1 MVVID
6 AALVR
11 GLLADQFPDWAGLP
25 VSAVEPGG
33 WDNRTF
39 RVGEAMLARLPSALH
54 YAAQVDKEQQ
64 WLPRLAPGLPVAI
77 PRPLA
82 RGEPGRGYPMAW
94 SILAWL
100 PGEPARAA
108 DGGER
113 LGADIAAFLNA
124 LWRAPAL
131 EGPAAGAHSFHR
143 GGDLAVY
150 EAEALEAFAALEEV
164 IDAPS
169 TRAAWRRARAS
180 RWTGAPVWL
189 HGDMAAGNLLL
200 AEGRLV
206 AVIDFGCCAVGD
218 PACDLTIAW
227 TLLDAAGAGAFRRG
241 VDLDDGTW
249 DRARG
254 WALWKAAITLRR
266 ERGRRPDVAEQ
277 QRALIARILDE
288 PSGATEAG

>member
-1 MVVID
+1 
-6 AALVR
+6 
-11 GLLADQFPDWAGLP
+11 
-25 VSAVEPGG
+25 
-33 WDNRTF
+33 
-39 RVGEAMLARLPSALH
+39 
-54 YAAQVDKEQQ
+54 
-64 WLPRLAPGLPVAI
+64 
-77 PRPLA
+77 
-82 RGEPGRGYPMAW
+82 
-94 SILAWL
+94 
-100 PGEPARAA
+100 
-108 DGGER
+108 
-113 LGADIAAFLNA
+113 
-124 LWRAPAL
+124 
-131 EGPAAGAHSFHR
+131 
-143 GGDLAVY
+143 LAVY
-150 EAEALEAFAALEEV
+150 EAEALEAFAALEDL

-169 TRAAWRRARAS
+169 ARAAWRRARAS

-227 TLLDAAGAGAFRRG
+227 TLLDAAGAAAFRRG

-288 PSGATEAG
+288 PPGATTPA